1 MEDGT
6 ISPGM
11 VDAAALRAKVSKQL
25 KIDLEDHEIVTI
37 DPTPVNF
44 LVMEKEAAERKVND
58 NDGVPI
64 AASEEEQVLEE
75 CSVQLKRLGEYI
87 ATIHLSGGFQI
98 PLKFK
103 VIKR

>member
-37 DPTPVNF
+37 EPTPVNF

-64 AASEEEQVLEE
+64 AASEEGRGAMEIQHRVGHF
-75 CSVQLKRLGEYI
+75 RL
-87 ATIHLSGGFQI
+87 
-98 PLKFK
+98 PCP
-103 VIKR
+103 VCDRR